1 VLSFIYGTLARLSA
15 ASGAN
20 KMEFQLTC
28 LEEKLRDRLKEIRER
43 TPDSIGAMMEY
54 ELLRCDSDRGEVV
67 FRCKTL
73 PWMRN
78 IPGTLHGG
86 MCATIL
92 DQAMGFVAYCAKSG
106 EGTAP
111 TVQLT
116 VNYHRPIIPGDYI
129 LVNVHVLS
137 ASKSLMHLRSEAYRE
152 ENPEKICLSGNSVF
166 FNKA

>member
-1 VLSFIYGTLARLSA
+1 
-15 ASGAN
+15 
-20 KMEFQLTC
+20 MEFQLSC

-92 DQAMGFVAYCAKSG
+92 DQAMGFVAYCSKSG

>member
-1 VLSFIYGTLARLSA
+1 MLSFICGTLARLSA

-20 KMEFQLTC
+20 KMEFQLSC

>member
-1 VLSFIYGTLARLSA
+1 
-15 ASGAN
+15 
-20 KMEFQLTC
+20 MEFRLTN
-28 LEEKLRDRLKEIRER
+28 LEEKLRNRLTEIRER

-54 ELLRCDSDRGEVV
+54 ELLQCDGERGEVT
-67 FRCKTL
+67 FRCRTL

-129 LVNVHVLS
+129 LVNVQILS
-137 ASKSLMHLRSEAYRE
+137 ASKSLMHLRSKAYRE

-166 FNKA
+166 FNKN

>member
-1 VLSFIYGTLARLSA
+1 MLSFIYGTLARLSA

-20 KMEFQLTC
+20 KMEFQLSC